1 MNISSSCIFTDI
13 PVQLPIEL
21 CQTLFSKPTIRIER
35 IVSKGHCSAENE
47 WYDQNQDEWVILLQG
62 AARLTF
68 AQSTPVDLKP
78 GDYLLIPAH
87 CRHRV
92 DWTDPDM
99 ESIWLAIHIFEAP
112 AAE

>member
-1 MNISSSCIFTDI
+1 MNISSTCIFTDI
-13 PVQLPIEL
+13 PAQLPIEL

-62 AARLTF
+62 EARLTF
-68 AQSTPVDLKP
+68 AQSAPVDLKS

-92 DWTDPDM
+92 EWTNPDI
-99 ESIWLAIHIFEAP
+99 ESVWLAIHMFEAP
-112 AAE
+112 VVE